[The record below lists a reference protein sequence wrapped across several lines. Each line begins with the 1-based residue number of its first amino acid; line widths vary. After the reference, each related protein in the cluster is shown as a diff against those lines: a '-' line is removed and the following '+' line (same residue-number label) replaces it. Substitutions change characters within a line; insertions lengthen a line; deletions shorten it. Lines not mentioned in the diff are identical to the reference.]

1 MPSDGNKEKEE
12 GDGQVII
19 LCSMDVERVVLRG
32 EAERKFIQNSSRG
45 TTCSTRFR
53 LTKRG
58 TERLI
63 PVGRDGMG
71 WNGEGAKMPSDGNKE
86 KEEGDIE
93 VIILCSMDVER
104 VVPRGEAE
112 RKFTQN
118 SSRGT
123 TCSTRFRRTK
133 SGMERLIPLRF
144 VPSHIPNG
152 T

>member
-12 GDGQVII
+12 GD
-19 LCSMDVERVVLRG
+19 R
-32 EAERKFIQNSSRG
+32 
-45 TTCSTRFR
+45 
-53 LTKRG
+53 
-58 TERLI
+58 
-63 PVGRDGMG
+63 
-71 WNGEGAKMPSDGNKE
+71 
-86 KEEGDIE
+86 E